1 MSAESKLKLYLD
13 SCALQRPFDD
23 ASQLRVRIE
32 ADAVTELIAAFEKG
46 DVLLIG
52 SDVLNYEIAQIPEA
66 NRREPVERLLRL
78 RCHFV
83 TLTKEIEVRAAEFEK
98 YGIKAFD
105 AYHLASAIAA
115 NADYFCTTDDRFRR
129 KAFEQQTGLT
139 QVVSPLELIEN
150 IKI

>member
-32 ADAVTELIAAFEKG
+32 ADAVTELIAAFERG
-46 DVLLIG
+46 DVLLVG
-52 SDVLNYEIAQIPEA
+52 SDVLNYEIAQIPDS

-78 RCHFV
+78 CSSFV
-83 TLTKEIEVRAAEFEK
+83 ALTNEIEARAAGFGK

-105 AYHLASAIAA
+105 AYHLASAIAV
-115 NADYFCTTDDRFRR
+115 NAEYFCTTDDRFRQ
-129 KAFEQQTGLT
+129 KALKQQTGLT
-139 QVVSPLELIEN
+139 QIVSPLELIEN
-150 IKI
+150 ITI

>member
-32 ADAVTELIAAFEKG
+32 ADAVTELIAAFERG
-46 DVLLIG
+46 DVLLVG
-52 SDVLNYEIAQIPEA
+52 SDVLNYEIAQIPDS

-78 RCHFV
+78 CSSFV
-83 TLTKEIEVRAAEFEK
+83 ALTNEIEARAAGFEK

-105 AYHLASAIAA
+105 AYHLASAIAV
-115 NADYFCTTDDRFRR
+115 NAEYFCTTDDRFRR
-129 KAFEQQTGLT
+129 KALEQQTGLT
-139 QVVSPLELIEN
+139 RVVSPLELIEN
-150 IKI
+150 ITI

>member
-1 MSAESKLKLYLD
+1 MSAESKLRLYLD

-32 ADAVTELIAAFEKG
+32 ADAVTELIAAFERG
-46 DVLLIG
+46 DVLLVG
-52 SDVLNYEIAQIPEA
+52 SDVLNYEIAQIPDS

-78 RCHFV
+78 CSSFV
-83 TLTKEIEVRAAEFEK
+83 ALTNEIEARAAGFEK

-105 AYHLASAIAA
+105 AYHLASAIAV
-115 NADYFCTTDDRFRR
+115 NAEYFCTTDDRFRR
-129 KAFEQQTGLT
+129 KALEQQTGLT

-150 IKI
+150 ITI